1 MKSRIALLV
10 LIIVLIG
17 VLGFFNFPYL
27 AQTVPM
33 SLGFTSIDAPLGLI
47 LMALTALMAV
57 VFVAYV
63 IAMQGAWLLEAR
75 AHAKEM
81 AAQRELAD
89 KAEASRFTELR
100 VAIES
105 LHREE
110 ERRLLERMDVL
121 ESHLHARAQ
130 ESDNSTAAY
139 VGQLEQQLRANPK
152 TINAPERADQPTID
166 PLDVSL
172 RNTQF

>member
-33 SLGFTSIDAPLGLI
+33 SLGITTIDAPLGLI
-47 LMALTALMAV
+47 LLALTALMAV

-100 VAIES
+100 IAIEN

-110 ERRLLERMDVL
+110 ERKLLERLDML
-121 ESHLHARAQ
+121 ESHLQARAQ

-139 VGQLEQQLRANPK
+139 VGQLEQQLRARSHAASAVPS
-152 TINAPERADQPTID
+152 AD
-166 PLDVSL
+166 PLDITP

>member
-1 MKSRIALLV
+1 MKSRIALLT
-10 LIIVLIG
+10 LIIVIIG

-33 SLGFTSIDAPLGLI
+33 SLGFTTVDAPLGLI
-47 LMALTALMAV
+47 MLGLTALMAV
-57 VFVAYV
+57 FFVAYV
-63 IAMQGAWLLEAR
+63 IAMQGAWLLESR
-75 AHAKEM
+75 AHTKEM
-81 AAQRELAD
+81 QAQRELAD

-105 LHREE
+105 LHKDE
-110 ERRLLERMDVL
+110 ERRLMERMDTL

-139 VGQLEQQLRANPK
+139 VGQLEQQLRSNP
-152 TINAPERADQPTID
+152 NAAPVRSTGLNTD
-166 PLDVSL
+166 PLDATPRDTRL
-172 RNTQF
+172 

>member
-1 MKSRIALLV
+1 MKSRIALLI
-10 LIIVLIG
+10 LIIL
-17 VLGFFNFPYL
+17 VLGALAFFNFPYL
-27 AQTVPM
+27 AQNVPM
-33 SLGFTSIDAPLGLI
+33 SLGFTTVEAPLGLI
-47 LMALTALMAV
+47 LMALTALMAI

-100 VAIES
+100 IAIEN
-105 LHREE
+105 LHKEE
-110 ERRLLERMDVL
+110 ERRLMERMDNL

-139 VGQLEQQLRANPK
+139 VGQLEQQMRATGSGISDVTPK
-152 TINAPERADQPTID
+152 R
-166 PLDVSL
+166 SSY
-172 RNTQF
+172 

>member
-10 LIIVLIG
+10 LIIVALG
-17 VLGFFNFPYL
+17 VLAFFNFPYL
-27 AQTVPM
+27 AQNVPM
-33 SLGFTSIDAPLGLI
+33 SLGFTTVQAPLGLI

-75 AHAKEM
+75 AHSKEM
-81 AAQRELAD
+81 TAQRELAD

-100 VAIES
+100 IAIEN
-105 LHREE
+105 LHKEE
-110 ERRLLERMDVL
+110 ERRLMDRMDNL

-139 VGQLEQQLRANPK
+139 VGQLEQQLRGQPH
-152 TINAPERADQPTID
+152 TAPVRSSGLNVDGLGVIPRDTR
-166 PLDVSL
+166 L
-172 RNTQF
+172 

>member
-1 MKSRIALLV
+1 MKSRIALLA

-17 VLGFFNFPYL
+17 VLGFFNFTYL

-33 SLGFTSIDAPLGLI
+33 SLGFATVEAPLGLI
-47 LMALTALMAV
+47 LLALTALMAV
-57 VFVAYV
+57 VFIAYV

-81 AAQRELAD
+81 AVQRELAD

-100 VAIES
+100 IAIEA
-105 LHREE
+105 LHKEE
-110 ERRLLERMDVL
+110 ERRLMDRMDVL

-139 VGQLEQQLRANPK
+139 VGQLEQQLR
-152 TINAPERADQPTID
+152 TGG
-166 PLDVSL
+166 
-172 RNTQF
+172 

>member
-1 MKSRIALLV
+1 MKSRIALLA

-17 VLGFFNFPYL
+17 VLGFFNFSYL

-33 SLGFTSIDAPLGLI
+33 SLGFTSVDAPLGLI

-57 VFVAYV
+57 VFIAYV
-63 IAMQGAWLLEAR
+63 IAMQGTWLLEAR

-81 AAQRELAD
+81 AVQRELAD

-100 VAIES
+100 VAIEA
-105 LHREE
+105 LHKDE
-110 ERRLLERMDVL
+110 ERRLMERMDVL

-139 VGQLEQQLRANPK
+139 VGQLEQQLPNGVP
-152 TINAPERADQPTID
+152 PELGR
-166 PLDVSL
+166 SL
-172 RNTQF
+172 

>member
-17 VLGFFNFPYL
+17 LLGFFNFPYL
-27 AQTVPM
+27 AQSVPT
-33 SLGFTSIDAPLGLI
+33 SLGFTMVDLPLGLV
-47 LMALTALMAV
+47 LMGLTALMAV
-57 VFVAYV
+57 VFIAYV

-81 AAQRELAD
+81 SAQRELAD

-100 VAIES
+100 VAIEA
-105 LHREE
+105 LHKEE
-110 ERRLLERMDVL
+110 ERRLMDRIDLL
-121 ESHLHARAQ
+121 ESHLQARAQ

-139 VGQLEQQLRANPK
+139 VGQLEQQLRSGRPSE
-152 TINAPERADQPTID
+152 PDR
-166 PLDVSL
+166 S
-172 RNTQF
+172 

>member
-17 VLGFFNFPYL
+17 VLAFFNFPYL

-33 SLGFTSIDAPLGLI
+33 SLGFTTVEAPLGLI
-47 LMALTALMAV
+47 LMGLTALMAI
-57 VFVAYV
+57 VFIAYV

-75 AHAKEM
+75 AHTKEM
-81 AAQRELAD
+81 TAQRELAD

-100 VAIES
+100 IAIEN
-105 LHREE
+105 LHKEE
-110 ERRLLERMDVL
+110 ERRLMDRMDNL
-121 ESHLHARAQ
+121 EAHLHARAQ

-139 VGQLEQQLRANPK
+139 VGQLEQQLRHTPATAPGRGAGANADVL
-152 TINAPERADQPTID
+152 NASPRDSQ
-166 PLDVSL
+166 S
-172 RNTQF
+172 

>member
-17 VLGFFNFPYL
+17 VLAFFNFSYL
-27 AQTVPM
+27 AQNVAM
-33 SLGFTSIDAPLGLI
+33 SLGFTTVEAPLGLI
-47 LMALTALMAV
+47 LLGLTALMAV

-63 IAMQGAWLLEAR
+63 ITMQGAWLLEAR

-100 VAIES
+100 IAIES
-105 LHREE
+105 LHKEE
-110 ERRLLERMDVL
+110 ERRLMERMDNL
-121 ESHLHARAQ
+121 EAHLHARAQ
-130 ESDNSTAAY
+130 ESDNSSAAY
-139 VGQLEQQLRANPK
+139 VGQLEQTLRSTLAAGQVGLP
-152 TINAPERADQPTID
+152 RD
-166 PLDVSL
+166 SH
-172 RNTQF
+172 

>member
-1 MKSRIALLV
+1 
-10 LIIVLIG
+10 
-17 VLGFFNFPYL
+17 
-27 AQTVPM
+27 
-33 SLGFTSIDAPLGLI
+33 
-47 LMALTALMAV
+47 
-57 VFVAYV
+57 
-63 IAMQGAWLLEAR
+63 MQGAWLLEAR

-100 VAIES
+100 IAIET

-110 ERRLLERMDVL
+110 ERKLLERLDVL
-121 ESHLHARAQ
+121 ESHLQARAQ

-139 VGQLEQQLRANPK
+139 VGQLEQQLRTRSHAASAVPSG
-152 TINAPERADQPTID
+152 D
-166 PLDVSL
+166 PLDVTP

>member
-1 MKSRIALLV
+1 MKSRIALLT
-10 LIIVLIG
+10 LIIVVIG
-17 VLGFFNFPYL
+17 VLAFFNFPYL
-27 AQTVPM
+27 SQNVAM
-33 SLGFTSIDAPLGLI
+33 SLGFTTVQAPLGLI
-47 LMALTALMAV
+47 LVGLTALMAI

-100 VAIES
+100 IAIEN

-110 ERRLLERMDVL
+110 EQRLVERMDRL
-121 ESHLHARAQ
+121 EAHLHARAQ

-139 VGQLEQQLRANPK
+139 VGQLEQQLRTAPVDVMPK
-152 TINAPERADQPTID
+152 NYGI
-166 PLDVSL
+166 
-172 RNTQF
+172 

>member
-10 LIIVLIG
+10 LVIVLIG
-17 VLGFFNFPYL
+17 ALGFFNFPYL

-47 LMALTALMAV
+47 LLALTALMAV

-63 IAMQGAWLLEAR
+63 IAMQGTWLLEAR

-89 KAEASRFTELR
+89 RAEASRFTELR
-100 VAIES
+100 VAIEN
-105 LHREE
+105 LHKEE
-110 ERRLLERMDVL
+110 ERKLLERMDVL

-139 VGQLEQQLRANPK
+139 VGQLEQQLRSHPQTAAVSPS
-152 TINAPERADQPTID
+152 ADT
-166 PLDVSL
+166 LDITPRSASV
-172 RNTQF
+172 

>member
-17 VLGFFNFPYL
+17 ALGFFNFPYL

-33 SLGFTSIDAPLGLI
+33 SLGFTTIDAPLGLI

-57 VFVAYV
+57 VFIAYV
-63 IAMQGAWLLEAR
+63 SATQRACLREAL
-75 AHAKEM
+75 AQAQEM

-100 VAIES
+100 IAIEN
-105 LHREE
+105 LHKEE
-110 ERRLLERMDVL
+110 ERKLLERLDVL
-121 ESHLHARAQ
+121 ESHLQARAQ

-139 VGQLEQQLRANPK
+139 VGQLEQQLRAK
-152 TINAPERADQPTID
+152 THAAPVVPGVD
-166 PLDVSL
+166 PLDSSP

>member
-1 MKSRIALLV
+1 MKSRIALLA

-17 VLGFFNFPYL
+17 VLGFFNFSYL

-33 SLGFTSIDAPLGLI
+33 SLGFTNVDAPLGLI

-57 VFVAYV
+57 VFIAYV
-63 IAMQGAWLLEAR
+63 IAMQGTWLLEAR
-75 AHAKEM
+75 AHTKEM
-81 AAQRELAD
+81 AVQRELAD

-100 VAIES
+100 VAIEA
-105 LHREE
+105 LHKDE
-110 ERRLLERMDVL
+110 ERRLMERMDVL

-139 VGQLEQQLRANPK
+139 VGQLEQQLRNGLP
-152 TINAPERADQPTID
+152 PEFGR
-166 PLDVSL
+166 SM
-172 RNTQF
+172 